1 MTTSSRLERTGLGMV
16 FSLAAVVIVSSGCS
30 DEAEPNQVPEVARVE
45 VEDGE
50 VKLEEKFPLSPD
62 DVGDVVMATG
72 TVTGAPLSH
81 GFFLLT
87 EGNQVIFVES
97 AAQVA
102 PADHVR
108 VVGPLG
114 VAAIGTFDGW
124 KRDALTGL
132 QVADWDLLETWMIRA
147 STVTEI

>member
-1 MTTSSRLERTGLGMV
+1 MTTSSRLDMAGLVMV
-16 FSLAAVVIVSSGCS
+16 FSLAAVVIVATGCS
-30 DEAEPNQVPEVARVE
+30 NEPEPNQVPEVGKVE
-45 VEDGE
+45 IEDGE

-72 TVTGAPLSH
+72 TVTGAPLPS

-114 VAAIGTFDGW
+114 VAAVGTFDGW

-132 QVADWDLLETWMIRA
+132 QVADWDVLETWMIRA
-147 STVTEI
+147 SSVTEI